1 MKSAIACLLITLGL
15 TSLSAAEP
23 QKATFAAGCFWCVE
37 AIYENVPGVI
47 DAVSGFAGG
56 TLEHPTYRNH
66 GDHTETV
73 DVTFD
78 PDQVS
83 YETLLRIFWKSHD
96 ITNPRGV
103 APDFG
108 RSYRPALFY
117 RTAEQLATIE
127 RVKAELQ
134 KGLRKPIATEIV
146 PFVKFWPAEDYHQDF
161 VKRNPNNPYV
171 RNVSLPR
178 VRETLGHN

>member
-1 MKSAIACLLITLGL
+1 MKILSVLLFVSLGL
-15 TSLSAAEP
+15 CHLSAAEP

-37 AIYENVPGVI
+37 AIYERVPGVI
-47 DAVSGFAGG
+47 DAVSGFSGG
-56 TLEHPTYRNH
+56 DMESPTYRDH

-78 PDQVS
+78 PDKVT
-83 YETLLRIFWKSHD
+83 YEQLLRIFWKSHD
-96 ITNPRGV
+96 TTNPRGV

-117 RTAEQLATIE
+117 RTPEQLATIL

-134 KGLRKPIATEIV
+134 NNLSKPIATEIV
-146 PFVKFWPAEDYHQDF
+146 RFEKFWPAEAYHQDF
-161 VKRNPNNPYV
+161 VKRNPDHPYV
-171 RNVSLPR
+171 KNVSMPR
-178 VRETLGHN
+178 VRETLEK

>member
-1 MKSAIACLLITLGL
+1 MKRLLFTLVLSLCPIA
-15 TSLSAAEP
+15 LSSAEP

-37 AIYENVPGVI
+37 AIYEHVPGVL
-47 DAVSGFAGG
+47 DAVSGYAGG
-56 TLEHPTYRNH
+56 KMEKPTYRNH

-78 PDQVS
+78 PDKVS
-83 YETLLRIFWKSHD
+83 YEELLRIFWKSHD
-96 ITNPRGV
+96 ITDPRGV

-117 RTAEQLATIE
+117 RTPEQLATIE

-134 KGLRKPIATEIV
+134 KGLKKPIATEIV
-146 PFVKFWPAEDYHQDF
+146 SFEKFWRAEDYHQDF
-161 VKRNPNNPYV
+161 ERRNPDHPYI
-171 RNVSLPR
+171 RSVSIPR
-178 VRETLGHN
+178 LKRTLSKD